1 LKDPFMHRA
10 KHRATGRASADV
22 RATTLI
28 ERYAVSPSATRHAA
42 VPVLPRGAVAL
53 AERPDGP
60 VELPDDRDLGE
71 TGLYGVA
78 LFGAG
83 QFGAGQFG
91 AGQFGAGQFGAGQFG
106 AVTPT
111 GSFLA
116 VPDGDVAANRDAA
129 PLFRD
134 ADEPSEETRSPFGAA
149 RHAARRPVP
158 APRPEV
164 KLRTQP
170 VGATLTVT
178 VLGAAAAV
186 TAVVTPPVA
195 VESTSELP
203 PVQKAAPD
211 PGPGTL
217 TGLDPVAA
225 PVPEQPTMQVAALV
239 SGVAAEMAAVEK
251 PYVTV
256 AKSSTTAS
264 PAAMRKAA
272 MSNALSKVGKPYRWG
287 ASGPNAFDCSGL
299 VKWSF
304 AQAGRAL
311 PRTSR
316 AQATTGTPVSR
327 ANLQPGDLVFFYKPI
342 SHVGIYIGNGKVVHA
357 SRKGQPVKVSDMSR
371 MKFTK
376 AVRP

>member
-1 LKDPFMHRA
+1 MHRA
-10 KHRATGRASADV
+10 KHRAAGRANADV
-22 RATTLI
+22 LATTLI
-28 ERYAVSPSATRHAA
+28 ERYAVAPSATRHAPA
-42 VPVLPRGAVAL
+42 PVAPCGAVAL

-71 TGLYGVA
+71 TGLHGPELFGAA
-78 LFGAG
+78 LFGSA
-83 QFGAGQFG
+83 
-91 AGQFGAGQFGAGQFG
+91 
-106 AVTPT
+106 TPT

-116 VPDGDVAANRDAA
+116 VPDDTPSRDAA

-134 ADEPSEETRSPFGAA
+134 ADDVRSPFGAA

-158 APRPEV
+158 PARPDV

-170 VGATLTVT
+170 VGAALTVT

-186 TAVVTPPVA
+186 TAVVSPPVA
-195 VESTSELP
+195 VEATGELP

-211 PGPGTL
+211 PGPDTL

-225 PVPEQPTMQVAALV
+225 PAPEQPAMQVSELV
-239 SGVAAEMAAVEK
+239 DGVTAEMQKINPAVEK
-251 PYVTV
+251 KSYTTV
-256 AKSSTTAS
+256 AKGSPTAS

-304 AQAGRAL
+304 AQAGRSL

-316 AQATTGTPVSR
+316 AQSATGAPVSR

-342 SHVGIYIGNGKVVHA
+342 SHVGIYIGNNKVVHA

>member
-1 LKDPFMHRA
+1 MHRA
-10 KHRATGRASADV
+10 KHRAAGRASADV
-22 RATTLI
+22 LATTLI
-28 ERYAVSPSATRHAA
+28 ERYAVAPGATRQAPA
-42 VPVLPRGAVAL
+42 PVVPAHGAPAPVVLRGAVAL

-71 TGLYGVA
+71 TGLYGPELFGAA
-78 LFGAG
+78 LFG
-83 QFGAGQFG
+83 GA
-91 AGQFGAGQFGAGQFG
+91 
-106 AVTPT
+106 TPT

-116 VPDGDVAANRDAA
+116 VPDDAVSRDAA
-129 PLFRD
+129 PLFRA
-134 ADEPSEETRSPFGAA
+134 ADEPSEQVRSPFGAA

-158 APRPEV
+158 VPAPRPEV
-164 KLRTQP
+164 KLRPQP
-170 VGATLTVT
+170 VGAALTVT

-186 TAVVTPPVA
+186 TAVVTPPFA
-195 VESTSELP
+195 IQATGELP
-203 PVQKAAPD
+203 PVQKAAD
-211 PGPGTL
+211 PGPDTL

-225 PVPEQPTMQVAALV
+225 PAPEPSTMQVSKLV
-239 SGVAAEMAAVEK
+239 NGVTAEMKNITPAVQK

-256 AKSSTTAS
+256 AKSSSTAS

-272 MSNALSKVGKPYRWG
+272 VSNALSKVGKPYRWG

-316 AQATTGTPVSR
+316 AQSTTGTSVSR
-327 ANLQPGDLVFFYKPI
+327 ANLRPGDLVFFYKPI
-342 SHVGIYIGNGKVVHA
+342 SHVGIYIGNNKVVHA

>member
-1 LKDPFMHRA
+1 M
-10 KHRATGRASADV
+10 
-22 RATTLI
+22 
-28 ERYAVSPSATRHAA
+28 
-42 VPVLPRGAVAL
+42 
-53 AERPDGP
+53 PD
-60 VELPDDRDLGE
+60 
-71 TGLYGVA
+71 A
-78 LFGAG
+78 
-83 QFGAGQFG
+83 
-91 AGQFGAGQFGAGQFG
+91 
-106 AVTPT
+106 
-111 GSFLA
+111 
-116 VPDGDVAANRDAA
+116 DVAANRDAA
-129 PLFRD
+129 PLFSD
-134 ADEPSEETRSPFGAA
+134 ADVPSEEVRSPFGAA
-149 RHAARRPVP
+149 RHAARRPIP
-158 APRPEV
+158 APRSEI

-170 VGATLTVT
+170 VGAALTVT

-195 VESTSELP
+195 IEATGELP
-203 PVQKAAPD
+203 PVQKAAPN
-211 PGPGTL
+211 PGPDTL

-225 PVPEQPTMQVAALV
+225 PAPEQPTMQVSELV
-239 SGVAAEMAAVEK
+239 SGVTAEMDKITPAVEK

-256 AKSSTTAS
+256 AKSSPTAS

-311 PRTSR
+311 PRTSK
-316 AQATTGTPVSR
+316 AQSTTGTAVSR

>member
-1 LKDPFMHRA
+1 M
-10 KHRATGRASADV
+10 
-22 RATTLI
+22 
-28 ERYAVSPSATRHAA
+28 PSR
-42 VPVLPRGAVAL
+42 
-53 AERPDGP
+53 E
-60 VELPDDRDLGE
+60 
-71 TGLYGVA
+71 
-78 LFGAG
+78 
-83 QFGAGQFG
+83 
-91 AGQFGAGQFGAGQFG
+91 
-106 AVTPT
+106 
-111 GSFLA
+111 
-116 VPDGDVAANRDAA
+116 AA

-134 ADEPSEETRSPFGAA
+134 DEVRSPFGAA
-149 RHAARRPVP
+149 RHAAGRPVP
-158 APRPEV
+158 AARPEV

-170 VGATLTVT
+170 VGAALTVT

-186 TAVVTPPVA
+186 TAVVSPPVA
-195 VESTSELP
+195 VEATGELP

-211 PGPGTL
+211 PGPDTL

-225 PVPEQPTMQVAALV
+225 LAPEQPAMQVSQLV
-239 SGVAAEMAAVEK
+239 NGVTAEMQKINPAVVA
-251 PYVTV
+251 YTTV

-304 AQAGRAL
+304 AQAGRSM

-316 AQATTGTPVSR
+316 AQSVAGMPVSR

-342 SHVGIYIGNGKVVHA
+342 SHVGIYIGNNKVVHA

>member
-1 LKDPFMHRA
+1 MHRA
-10 KHRATGRASADV
+10 KHRAAGRANADV
-22 RATTLI
+22 LATTLI
-28 ERYAVSPSATRHAA
+28 ERYAVAPSAARHAA
-42 VPVLPRGAVAL
+42 APVAPCGAVAL

-71 TGLYGVA
+71 TGLYGPELFGAA
-78 LFGAG
+78 LFGSA
-83 QFGAGQFG
+83 
-91 AGQFGAGQFGAGQFG
+91 
-106 AVTPT
+106 TPT

-116 VPDGDVAANRDAA
+116 VPDDAPNRDAA

-134 ADEPSEETRSPFGAA
+134 DDDVRSPFGAA
-149 RHAARRPVP
+149 RHAARRSVP
-158 APRPEV
+158 AARPDV

-170 VGATLTVT
+170 VGAALTVT

-186 TAVVTPPVA
+186 TAVVSPPVA
-195 VESTSELP
+195 VEATGELP

-211 PGPGTL
+211 PGPDTL
-217 TGLDPVAA
+217 TGPDPVAA
-225 PVPEQPTMQVAALV
+225 SAPDQPTMQVSELV
-239 SGVAAEMAAVEK
+239 NGVTAEMQKITPVVEK
-251 PYVTV
+251 SYTTV
-256 AKSSTTAS
+256 AKSSKTAS

-304 AQAGRAL
+304 AQAGRSM

-316 AQATTGTPVSR
+316 AQSVTGTPVSR

-342 SHVGIYIGNGKVVHA
+342 SHVGIYIGNNKVVHA

>member
-1 LKDPFMHRA
+1 MHRA
-10 KHRATGRASADV
+10 KHRAGGRVSVDV
-22 RATTLI
+22 LATTLI
-28 ERYAVSPSATRHAA
+28 ERHAVARLTAA
-42 VPVLPRGAVAL
+42 VPAPRGAVAL

-60 VELPDDRDLGE
+60 IDLPDDRDLGE
-71 TGLYGVA
+71 TGLYGVE
-78 LFGAG
+78 LFGATTPTDS
-83 QFGAGQFG
+83 FP
-91 AGQFGAGQFGAGQFG
+91 
-106 AVTPT
+106 AVT
-111 GSFLA
+111 A
-116 VPDGDVAANRDAA
+116 GDDAASGDAA

-134 ADEPSEETRSPFGAA
+134 PTSATDDLSSPFGAA

-158 APRPEV
+158 APPTV

-170 VGATLTVT
+170 VGTMLTVT

-186 TAVVTPPVA
+186 TAVVSPPVA
-195 VESTSELP
+195 IESTSELP

-211 PGPGTL
+211 AGPDTL

-225 PVPEQPTMQVAALV
+225 PAPEQPTMQVSDLV
-239 SGVAAEMAAVEK
+239 NGVTADMGKVGPAVQK
-251 PYVTV
+251 QYTTV
-256 AKSSTTAS
+256 ANSSPTAS

-272 MSNALSKVGKPYRWG
+272 MSVALSKVGTPYRWG

-304 AQAGRAL
+304 AQAGRSL

-316 AQATTGTPVSR
+316 AQSTTGTPVSR

-342 SHVGIYIGNGKVVHA
+342 SHVGIYIGNNKVVHA
-357 SRKGQPVKVSDMSR
+357 SRSGQPVKVSDMGR

-376 AVRP
+376 AVRL